1 MLQNEYLDA
10 KIGVD
15 TAETEPSKDLPCRAV
30 PCRAVPCMP
39 DCPHRE
45 RKTDPVLRVQGKGS
59 YTQEPD
65 EEKRKE
71 KQNEKIENDWRLTYL
86 FLKA

>member
-1 MLQNEYLDA
+1 MNA
-10 KIGVD
+10 KIGVA
-15 TAETEPSKDLPCRAV
+15 TAANEPSKDL

-45 RKTDPVLRVQGKGS
+45 RKTDPVLRIQEKGS

-71 KQNEKIENDWRLTYL
+71 KQNEKIEKDWRLT
-86 FLKA
+86 